1 MNITQTQISALYVG
15 LFGRSSEGAGSKAWL
30 GAANTQNLSI
40 STIANTMLDTV
51 AAKEFFGDS
60 VNENAN
66 FVEHIY
72 ANVFG
77 KGGANLDKEGK
88 AGWTKKLNDGED

>member
-30 GAANTQNLSI
+30 GVANTQNLSI

-60 VNENAN
+60 ASTKTQISSS
-66 FVEHIY
+66 IY
-72 ANVFG
+72 TLTYLA
-77 KGGANLDKEGK
+77 K
-88 AGWTKKLNDGED
+88 AELI